1 MTAEKQNNI
10 CIELIIMANNAE
22 VCAYASGSFYEYR
35 LDAFIKLLD
44 AIATVFVPAILR
56 LPS

>member
-22 VCAYASGSFYEYR
+22 VCAYASGSFYEYMW
-35 LDAFIKLLD
+35 IIYKLLD
-44 AIATVFVPAILR
+44 TIATVFVPAILK

>member
-22 VCAYASGSFYEYR
+22 VCAYASGSFYEYMW
-35 LDAFIKLLD
+35 IIYKLLD
-44 AIATVFVPAILR
+44 TIATVFVPAVLK